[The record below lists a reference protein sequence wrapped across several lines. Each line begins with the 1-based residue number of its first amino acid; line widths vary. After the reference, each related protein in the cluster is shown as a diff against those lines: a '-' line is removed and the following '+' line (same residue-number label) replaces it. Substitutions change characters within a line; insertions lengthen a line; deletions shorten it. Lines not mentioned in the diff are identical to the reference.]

1 MPDGRHISDEAL
13 AEALDYVLQKHTQAS
28 KGGRSHAD
36 FRFGNALEG
45 LESYALPKGR
55 LPDSGEKLLAVN
67 TEIHPYGYRL
77 FHGSWGKGR
86 GRNDV
91 EILESGTLN
100 AEDDGTG
107 RLVELQDGRRFK
119 FVKVRRGGKDNWIL
133 VGLKPA
139 VKAAGEKDCNF
150 LHGRFVDC
158 RTGQTLANLCIIQT
172 VSAKA
177 FKKGL
182 GGRTNLPFGL
192 GMLFTHSNGFWMK
205 GVPFDL
211 ELVRLDGDF
220 RITEIQKMRRSFFDI
235 KLPVYRAKDRR
246 SVHAIEVPA
255 GYCEAKG
262 IKPGDILRAGKA

>member
-1 MPDGRHISDEAL
+1 MPDGKYISDEAL

-45 LESYALPKGR
+45 LESYALPKGH
-55 LPDSGEKLLAVN
+55 LPAAGEKLLAVN

-77 FHGSWGKGR
+77 FQGSWGKGPT
-86 GRNDV
+86 RNDV
-91 EILESGTLN
+91 EILDSGTLN
-100 AEDDGTG
+100 ARDDGTG
-107 RLVELQDGRRFK
+107 RLLELKDGRRFK
-119 FVKVRRGGKDNWIL
+119 LVKTKRGGKDKWIII
-133 VGLKPA
+133 GLPPV

-150 LHGRFVDC
+150 LQGRFVDC
-158 RTGQTLANLCIIQT
+158 RTGQILANLCIIQA

-182 GGRTNLPFGL
+182 GGRRRLPFGL
-192 GMLFTHSNGFWMK
+192 GMLFTNSDGFWMK

-211 ELVRLDGDF
+211 ELVRLDKDF
-220 RITEIQKMRRSFFDI
+220 KITEIQKMRRSFFDI
-235 KLPVYRAKDRR
+235 KLPVYRARDRH
-246 SVHAIEVPA
+246 SVHAIELPK

-262 IKPGDILRAGKA
+262 IKPGDILQARKV